1 MEHIELLEQL
11 RPWDCEQFPKS
22 KNICFGGG
30 GGDPITKAVKA
41 VTKPINEVGA
51 GVSNVTSKIVDPV
64 AQGASSIM
72 DPVASGLGNVGS
84 GITEGISSAVEGIG
98 GGIDT
103 IGQGVK
109 SVTDPVA
116 GALHGAMDRNLGSES
131 AFGRAMSANMGSI
144 NQGIG
149 HNLGEFWKGMDFIG
163 SGLMHNIKQ
172 IGNIPKLFQGGG
184 GGGGASAGA
193 GGGVMG
199 KSTGGLQRLGAS
211 KLQMKKAGMGRR
223 QTYLTKG

>member
-41 VTKPINEVGA
+41 VTKPINDVGA

-84 GITEGISSAVEGIG
+84 GINQGISSAVEGIG

-109 SVTDPVA
+109 SVTDPIG
-116 GALHGAMDRNLGSES
+116 GALHGAMDRNIGLES
-131 AFGRAMSANMGSI
+131 AFGKNLTANMQAI
-144 NQGIG
+144 NQGIS
-149 HNLGEFWKGMDFIG
+149 HNLG
-163 SGLMHNIKQ
+163 Q
-172 IGNIPKLFQGGG
+172 VGNIAHGVGQMALGLLGGG
-184 GGGGASAGA
+184 PRGGGSGGASAGA

-199 KSTGGLQRLGAS
+199 RATGGLQRLGAS
-211 KLQMKKAGMGRR
+211 KLQMRKAGMGRR